1 MKQFAIIG
9 LSHFGSRVLE
19 ELLQYEDVE
28 ILLIDRDQQVIEEF
42 KDVVAAAYIA
52 DVIKQ
57 ELIEKLVP
65 ASIDAA
71 IVDLGDKTEASILVT
86 NYLKKRGVKRIIAK
100 AETEQHGEILHIVG
114 ATDVVYPNRE
124 AAKRITLPLISSA
137 LSSFFPISEGL
148 VIAEVRLPETF
159 AGQTV
164 VEADLRKKHGIN
176 ILAVRRHGASQFDFI
191 SPAYRFSAGD
201 TVLVVGRETDIA
213 SIPAPSGDSEMPAS
227 VPGSGAHSQ
236 PASIEYASAVQG
248 GENKQRGGLFGRLAR
263 IFTTQRRR
271 SLRKR
276 AR

>member
-28 ILLIDRDQQVIEEF
+28 VLIIDRDQRVIEEF

-65 ASIDAA
+65 TTIDAA

-86 NYLKKRGVKRIIAK
+86 NYLKKRGIKRIIAK
-100 AETEQHGEILHIVG
+100 AETEQHGEILSIVG

-148 VIAEVRLPETF
+148 VIAEVRLPDTF
-159 AGQTV
+159 AGKTV
-164 VEADLRKKHGIN
+164 IEADLRKKHGIN
-176 ILAVRRHGASQFDFI
+176 ILAVRRHGAAQFDFI
-191 SPAYRFSAGD
+191 SPAYQFGSGD
-201 TVLVVGRETDIA
+201 TVLVVGREADIA
-213 SIPAPSGDSEMPAS
+213 TIPAPSDGIVQPPPNVGSEPPSAAGPS
-227 VPGSGAHSQ
+227 ADTGKR
-236 PASIEYASAVQG
+236 SI
-248 GENKQRGGLFGRLAR
+248 FGRLA
-263 IFTTQRRR
+263 QVLGSPNRR

-276 AR
+276 IR

>member
-57 ELIEKLVP
+57 DLIEKLVP
-65 ASIDAA
+65 TTIDAA

-100 AETEQHGEILHIVG
+100 AETEQHGEVLSIVG

-148 VIAEVRLPETF
+148 VIAEVRLPDTF
-159 AGQTV
+159 AGKTV
-164 VEADLRKKHGIN
+164 IEADLRKKHGIN
-176 ILAVRRHGASQFDFI
+176 ILAVRRHGAVQFDFI
-191 SPAYRFSAGD
+191 SPAYQFGSGD

-213 SIPAPSGDSEMPAS
+213 TIPAPPDNDPKPQHGTNPEPPSESSDTADSGKR
-227 VPGSGAHSQ
+227 
-236 PASIEYASAVQG
+236 SI
-248 GENKQRGGLFGRLAR
+248 FGRLANVLSSP
-263 IFTTQRRR
+263 QRR

-276 AR
+276 VR